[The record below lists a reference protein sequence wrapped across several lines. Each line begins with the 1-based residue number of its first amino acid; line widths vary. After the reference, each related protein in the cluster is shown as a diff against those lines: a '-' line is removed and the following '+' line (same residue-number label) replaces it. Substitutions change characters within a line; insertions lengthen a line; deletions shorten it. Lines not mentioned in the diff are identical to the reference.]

1 MGKRE
6 AQPVLLLHRKSANR
20 PEVKTAVKAVRA
32 QGIDLQVRIPW
43 NKKDKLKLVREL
55 MKRGHRRLIAG
66 GGDGT
71 LNAAAEAIMRYRKP
85 DQCVEMGIMPLG
97 TANDLAHGLGLPCN
111 DLETCLQIAA
121 TGAARPMD
129 VGQMNGRHFINV
141 ASGGFGAKVTATTP
155 QDIKRH
161 LGGAAYTLNGL
172 IKIWDMQPHSGRL
185 ILPGKEPIEG
195 SMVLMAV
202 GNCRLAGGGFEVAP
216 AADPADGKL
225 DLMVVTDRIF
235 SEPTQTLAE
244 LRDPLNPANT
254 RAVYLQAPAFRIE
267 SDTEV
272 HINLDG
278 EPVISKTLDFSII
291 PQGLNVVY

>member
-1 MGKRE
+1 MSKRGDH
-6 AQPVLLLHRKSANR
+6 PVLLLHRKSANR
-20 PEVKTAVKAVRA
+20 PDVKAAVKAVRA
-32 QGIDLQVRIPW
+32 QGIDLLVRIPW
-43 NKKDKLKLVREL
+43 NKKDKIKLVREL
-55 MKRGHRRLIAG
+55 LKRGHRRLVAG

-85 DQCVEMGIMPLG
+85 DQLVEMGIMPLG
-97 TANDLAHGLGLPCN
+97 TANDLAHGLGLPCD
-111 DLETCLQIAA
+111 DLHACLQLAA
-121 TGAARPMD
+121 TAPAKPMD
-129 VGQMNGRHFINV
+129 VGKMNGRHFINV

-172 IKIWDMQPHSGRL
+172 IKIWDIQPHSGRL
-185 ILPGKEPIEG
+185 ILPGQEPIEG
-195 SMVLMAV
+195 SMLLMAV
-202 GNCRLAGGGFEVAP
+202 GNSRLAGGGFEVAP

-225 DLMVVTDRIF
+225 DLMVVTDAML
-235 SEPTQTLAE
+235 SEPAQTLAE

-254 RAVYLQAPAFRIE
+254 RAIYLQAPAFRIE

-278 EPVISKTLDFSII
+278 EPVTDKVLDFSVIANAM
-291 PQGLNVVY
+291 NVVY